1 MTFELWFSSL
11 KHFYNLFFPQEI
23 GNKSLYSPLFQ
34 RHQSP
39 EKFYLSEVQL
49 ADTIS
54 LQQVANIDFYR
65 VTMLSAGTF
74 QKHPYLYNWRGSPR
88 TASPMGQGCRKG
100 SPVNVSVSLLK
111 AGFER
116 GKGSKPGL
124 PGCKTG
130 ITPLSSIELKPLKII
145 RAKFSPSGHGCTGW
159 L

>member
-1 MTFELWFSSL
+1 
-11 KHFYNLFFPQEI
+11 
-23 GNKSLYSPLFQ
+23 
-34 RHQSP
+34 
-39 EKFYLSEVQL
+39 
-49 ADTIS
+49 
-54 LQQVANIDFYR
+54 
-65 VTMLSAGTF
+65 
-74 QKHPYLYNWRGSPR
+74 
-88 TASPMGQGCRKG
+88 MGQGCRKG

-159 L
+159 LQNKPEIQTCSSGPTVGEELEGGVLCAVVGGGAHGREWKQV